1 MAPPLFYA
9 EVIGDPVA
17 QSKSPAIHKAWL
29 AACGLE
35 GDYRAT
41 RVAPEGLAAYVAAR
55 RADADW
61 RGCNVTI
68 PHKQAI
74 IPLLDT
80 IDPGA
85 EAIGAVNCVAPGPKG
100 LEGRNSDIDGIAAA
114 LDAIDLAG
122 RKVALI
128 GAGGAARAAIAYL
141 ARRDIGALTL
151 LVRDPKKAESLGEMA
166 PSIVIHSLAEAGDT
180 LSGARLIINASPM
193 GMDGAAPMPPALL
206 DAVAAHSAG
215 AALFDMVYK
224 PLETAFLATG
234 RAHGGTGID
243 GLTMLV
249 GQARAAFALFFG
261 HPAPAGDAAL
271 RDLLAT

>member
-1 MAPPLFYA
+1 MIYA

-17 QSKSPAIHKAWL
+17 QSKSPAIHKTWL

-41 RVAPEGLAAYVAAR
+41 QVRPEGLAAYVDTR
-55 RADADW
+55 RADPDW

-85 EAIGAVNCVAPGPKG
+85 RAIGAVNCVHRIGDA

-114 LDAIDLAG
+114 LDGIPLEG

-128 GAGGAARAAIAYL
+128 GAGGAARAALAYL
-141 ARRDIGALTL
+141 VRRKTGSITL
-151 LVRDPKKAESLGEMA
+151 LVRDPQKAESLREMA
-166 PSIVIHSLAEAGDT
+166 STIAIFPLSEADEA

-193 GMDGAAPMPPALL
+193 GMDGSAAMPPALL
-206 DAVAAHSAG
+206 DAVTAHSAD

-243 GLTMLV
+243 GLTMLI

-261 HPAPAGDAAL
+261 HPAPTGDVAL

>member
-1 MAPPLFYA
+1 MTPPLPYA

-29 AACGLE
+29 AACGIE

-41 RVAPEGLAAYVAAR
+41 WVTPEDLAAYVAAR
-55 RADADW
+55 RADPDW

-74 IPLLDT
+74 IPLLDAV
-80 IDPGA
+80 DPA
-85 EAIGAVNCVAPGPKG
+85 AWAIGAVNCVHRVGQA

-114 LDAIDLAG
+114 LDAIPLEA

-128 GAGGAARAAIAYL
+128 GAGGAARAALAYL
-141 ARRDIGALTL
+141 VQRKAGSITL
-151 LVRDPKKAESLGEMA
+151 LVRDPEKAESLREMA
-166 PSIVIHSLAEAGDT
+166 PAMVIRPLADADDALSDT
-180 LSGARLIINASPM
+180 RLIINASPM
-193 GMDGAAPMPPALL
+193 GMDGAAPMSPALL
-206 DAVAAHSAG
+206 AALAAHSDG

-224 PLETAFLATG
+224 PLETVFLATG

-243 GLTMLV
+243 GLTMLI

-261 HPAPAGDAAL
+261 HPAPADDGTL
-271 RDLLAT
+271 RGLLAT